1 MFLFNQANAGFFSFL
16 DKLLSDGEESD
27 SFNSQNLPVLSSSV
41 SSNGLTNAI
50 GGSSITFVEESSLLP
65 VVGPAGSLA
74 DVETYKLDQITTYTV
89 QNGDTLS
96 KIAKMFSVNVGT
108 IYWANDLKRGD
119 LVKEG
124 DVLVILPISGIQHEI
139 KKGDT
144 IESVAR
150 KYKADPEEILAY
162 NNIGKDFKV
171 GETVIIPNAELSP
184 IPSSSGTNITR
195 GTSGPNLAGYF
206 VRPITGGRKSQGL
219 HGFNGVDL
227 ANSCG
232 SPVFASASGTVLIAR
247 SAGWNGGYG
256 RYIVIAH
263 PNGTQTV
270 YAHLTNVS
278 VSAGQ
283 YTTQGSVIGSMGS
296 TGHSTG
302 CHIHFEV
309 RGARNPF

>member
-1 MFLFNQANAGFFSFL
+1 MFNQANAGFFSFL